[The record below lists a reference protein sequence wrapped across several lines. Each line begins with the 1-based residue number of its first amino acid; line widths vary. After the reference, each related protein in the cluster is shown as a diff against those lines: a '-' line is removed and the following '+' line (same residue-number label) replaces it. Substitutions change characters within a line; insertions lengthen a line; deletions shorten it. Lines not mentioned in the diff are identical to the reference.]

1 MKKILYLLL
10 ALMLLT
16 SCRSKK
22 INKTEHR
29 EEQKSE
35 RKEVKD
41 SSTHVEKVQKVSTF
55 EIQQSQLYEITLES
69 DRDSMG
75 NAKDVVYYRARD
87 GDSETI
93 RVQGGKVILR
103 TIDNLSKSLQQ
114 ADSTLTINNKISQK
128 SETKN
133 VYTENKKEVQKEV
146 KTIPFSLIIG
156 ALLLGVFALLLWKFK
171 RFRWKI

>member
-1 MKKILYLLL
+1 MRKIMYLLL
-10 ALMLLT
+10 ALMVLFG
-16 SCRSKK
+16 CGSKK
-22 INKTEHR
+22 SNRTELK

-93 RVQGGKVILR
+93 RVQGGKV
-103 TIDNLSKSLQQ
+103 TIKTIENHSKSLQQ
-114 ADSTLTINNKISQK
+114 ADSTLVIDNKINQK

-133 VYTENKKEVQKEV
+133 IYTEHKKEVQKEV
-146 KTIPFSLIIG
+146 KTIPIALIIG
-156 ALLLGVFALLLWKFK
+156 ALLLGVFALLLWRFK
-171 RFRWKI
+171 LFR

>member
-1 MKKILYLLL
+1 MRKILYLLL

-22 INKTEHR
+22 VNKTEHR

-41 SSTHVEKVQKVSTF
+41 STTHVEKAQKVSTF

-69 DRDSMG
+69 DKDSVG

-93 RVQGGKVILR
+93 RVQGGKVTLR
-103 TIDNLSKSLQQ
+103 AIENHSKSLQQ
-114 ADSTLTINNKISQK
+114 ADSTLVIDNKISKK

-133 VYTENKKEVQKEV
+133 IYTEHKKEVQKEV
-146 KTIPFSLIIG
+146 KTIPIALIISALIIG
-156 ALLLGVFALLLWKFK
+156 LFALLLWRFK
-171 RFRWKI
+171 LFR